1 MNEKNHKWTISYMPL
16 NVDFKDFLVDWYIVK
31 IKPEET
37 LFAINNIYSEHIE
50 PVLKKNLTKRKK
62 EIFEIIEEELRKKY
76 PE

>member
-1 MNEKNHKWTISYMPL
+1 MNEKNLKWTISYMPL

-37 LFAINNIYSEHIE
+37 LLAINNIYSEQIE

-62 EIFEIIEEELRKKY
+62 KYLKLLKKN
-76 PE
+76 

>member
-1 MNEKNHKWTISYMPL
+1 MPL

-37 LFAINNIYSEHIE
+37 LLAINNIYSEQIE

-62 EIFEIIEEELRKKY
+62 EIFEIIEE
-76 PE
+76 